1 MLVFGIYWLYRLT
14 QCLGM
19 FDPLLIIPLMQTA
32 FMILGA
38 IAAGIYFQE
47 FKHLELHPAGAE
59 VAWIMYILGISLS
72 VGGLFLI
79 APPSDNGGP
88 PYNDGPPPPS
98 NLRTASPKGSRA
110 GEKGSPPT
118 STKQNIEDTAVSSV
132 SMDAMEDVGSPT
144 PSTSP
149 PSGAGTEK
157 V

>member
-79 APPSDNGGP
+79 APPSDKSGP

-98 NLRTASPKGSRA
+98 NLMTASPKGGSPMGSRA
-110 GEKGSPPT
+110 GEKGLPPM
-118 STKQNIEDTAVSSV
+118 STKQTIEDAAVCSV
-132 SMDAMEDVGSPT
+132 SMDAIEDVSGSPT
-144 PSTSP
+144 PSP
-149 PSGAGTEK
+149 GC
-157 V
+157 